1 MNEKVLK
8 VLEYN
13 KIIEMLVEQ
22 ANSDP
27 GRKVCRELLPMT
39 DMNDITKAQTQTAD
53 AIARIFQKG
62 STSFGSNTDVSGY
75 VRALKIGASLDA
87 AALLKIASMLENVA
101 RIKNYGRRDKEETP
115 ADSLTDMFDGLEPL
129 TPIAKEIRRCII
141 SEEEIA
147 SDASPA
153 LAHVR
158 RSIALTGDRIH
169 DKLNS
174 MVNGSMHSY
183 LQDNVIT
190 MRDDRYCLPVRAE
203 FKSQVSGIVHDQSSS
218 GSTLFIEPQAIVELN
233 NKLREFM
240 LEEQKEIEKILAELS
255 VQTGEYVQA
264 ISDNAKLMTELDF
277 IFAKASLALSMNAT
291 TPIMKEDHG
300 FNIRKGRHP
309 LIDKNKVVPIDVYCG
324 GDFNMLIITGP
335 NTGGKTVTLKTVGL
349 LTLMGQS
356 GLAIPAGD
364 RSELSIFDEVY
375 ADIGDEQSIEQ
386 SLSTFSSHMTNE
398 VKILNEANENSLCLF
413 DELGAGT
420 DPTEGAALAI
430 SILNDLH
437 KRGITTMATT
447 HYAELKVY
455 ALSTEGV
462 KNASCEFDVETLRPT
477 YKLLIGVPGK
487 SNAFAIS
494 SKLGLPDRII
504 EAAKEQIGSDDKR
517 FEDLLSDLE
526 KNRVLAE
533 KERTLAE
540 RYRLELSELK
550 KSYEKK
556 ADKLDTTRD
565 EILRRANEEARDILA
580 DAKKVADETIKSF
593 RKAGKDYGIQEL
605 DRERSK
611 LNKHISDK
619 NQKLSV
625 AANDKDNGH
634 KILKESQIRLGDSV
648 KIVSMGLKG
657 TVSSMPDKSGN
668 MFVQCGIIRTK
679 TNIRDIVLVADD
691 EEKKINKKFKMD
703 ASTFENNRSQGKK
716 LDLSK
721 GRDIRHEV
729 NLIGMNSDDAIHEM
743 EQYLDQA
750 YMSHLPSVR
759 VVHGKG
765 AGILRQAVQQRL
777 RQIPYVKSF
786 KLGEYG
792 EGDAGVTIVTFK

>member
-8 VLEYN
+8 VLEYD
-13 KIIEMLVEQ
+13 KIIAMLVRC
-22 ANSDP
+22 AGSDP
-27 GRKVCRELLPMT
+27 GRKVCQSLLPMT
-39 DMNDITKAQTQTAD
+39 DMGDIIRAQTQTAD

-62 STSFGSNTDVSGY
+62 STSFGSNTDVSGFI
-75 VRALKIGASLDA
+75 RALRIGASLDA
-87 AALLKIASMLENVA
+87 PALLKIASMLENVA
-101 RIKNYGRRDKEETP
+101 RIKNYGRRDKEEAP
-115 ADSLTDMFDGLEPL
+115 VDSLTDMFDGLEPL
-129 TPIAKEIRRCII
+129 TLISKEIRRCII
-141 SEEEIA
+141 SEDEIA

-158 RSIALTGDRIH
+158 RSISLTGDRIH
-169 DKLNS
+169 EKLGS
-174 MVNGSMHSY
+174 MINGSMQTY
-183 LQDNVIT
+183 LQDNLIT
-190 MRDDRYCLPVRAE
+190 MRDDRYCLPVRSE
-203 FKSQVSGIVHDQSSS
+203 YKSQVSGIVHDQSSS

-240 LEEQKEIEKILAELS
+240 LEEKKEIEKILAQLS
-255 VQTGEYVQA
+255 MQVGEYTQA
-264 ISDNAKLMTELDF
+264 LSDNAKIMTELDF

-291 TPIMKEDHG
+291 TPIMKDDHS

-309 LIDKNKVVPIDVYCG
+309 LISKDKVVPIDVYCG
-324 GDFNMLIITGP
+324 SDFNMLIVTGP

-349 LTLMGQS
+349 LTLMGQA

-364 RSELSIFDEVY
+364 RSELSVFEEVY

-398 VKILNEANENSLCLF
+398 VKILNKANVNSLCLF

-430 SILNDLH
+430 SILSDLH
-437 KRGITTMATT
+437 NRGITTMATT
-447 HYAELKVY
+447 HYAELKIY

-477 YKLLIGVPGK
+477 YRLLIGVPGK

-504 EAAKEQIGSDDKR
+504 EAAKSQINSDDKR

-550 KSYEKK
+550 KTYEKK
-556 ADKLDTTRD
+556 ADKLDTTKE
-565 EILRRANEEARDILA
+565 EILRKANEEARDILA
-580 DAKKVADETIKSF
+580 DAKKVADETIKNM
-593 RKAGKDYGIQEL
+593 RKAGKDAGIQEL

-625 AANDKDNGH
+625 TANSKDDGH

-657 TVSSMPDKSGN
+657 TVSSKPDKSGN

-679 TNIRDIVLVADD
+679 TNIRDIVLVTDD

-703 ASTFENNRSQGKK
+703 AATFENNRSQGRK

-721 GRDIRHEV
+721 GRNIHHEV
-729 NLIGMNSDDAIHEM
+729 NLIGMNSDDAISEM

-750 YMSHLPSVR
+750 YMSHLPTVR

-765 AGILRQAVQQRL
+765 AGILRQAVHQRL

-792 EGDAGVTIVTFK
+792 EGDSGVTIVTFK

>member
-13 KIIEMLVEQ
+13 KIIEMLVAQ

-27 GRKVCRELLPMT
+27 GRKVCSQLLPMT

-129 TPIAKEIRRCII
+129 TPIAREIRRCII

-291 TPIMKEDHG
+291 TPIMKENHG

-729 NLIGMNSDDAIHEM
+729 NLIGLNSDDAIHEM

>member
-1 MNEKVLK
+1 
-8 VLEYN
+8 
-13 KIIEMLVEQ
+13 
-22 ANSDP
+22 
-27 GRKVCRELLPMT
+27 
-39 DMNDITKAQTQTAD
+39 
-53 AIARIFQKG
+53 
-62 STSFGSNTDVSGY
+62 
-75 VRALKIGASLDA
+75 
-87 AALLKIASMLENVA
+87 
-101 RIKNYGRRDKEETP
+101 
-115 ADSLTDMFDGLEPL
+115 MFDGLEPL
-129 TPIAKEIRRCII
+129 TPIAREIRRCII

-625 AANDKDNGH
+625 TANDKDNGH

-729 NLIGMNSDDAIHEM
+729 NLIGLNSDDAIHEM